1 MGSQTTASARLAY
14 PVALR
19 EHQDTILVSFP
30 DVPEALTEGQTA
42 SEALEEAEDCL
53 VAALGGYVQ
62 GGRDVPKPSPAPG
75 APVVELSAII
85 TAKIALYQAMR
96 DERVD
101 RTALA
106 EQLGVAENAIS
117 RLLDLDHRSHIDQIA
132 DALDALGKHLVV
144 EVHTSA

>member
-1 MGSQTTASARLAY
+1 MGSQTNASVRLAY

-30 DVPEALTEGQTA
+30 DVPEALTEGQTT
-42 SEALEEAEDCL
+42 SEALEEAGDCL

-62 GGRDVPKPSPAPG
+62 GDRGVPKPSPAHG
-75 APVVELSAII
+75 APVVELSPIV
-85 TAKIALYQAMR
+85 TAKIALYHAMR
-96 DERVD
+96 DQRVD

-106 EQLGVAENAIS
+106 ERLRVAENMIS

-144 EVHTSA
+144 GVHTAA

>member
-30 DVPEALTEGQTA
+30 DVPEALTESETP
-42 SEALEEAEDCL
+42 SEALEEAGDCL

-62 GGRDVPKPSPAPG
+62 GDRRVPERSPPHG
-75 APVVELSAII
+75 APVVELSTIV

-96 DERVD
+96 DQRVD
-101 RTALA
+101 RTELA
-106 EQLGVAENAIS
+106 ERLGVSESAIN
-117 RLLDLDHRSHIDQIA
+117 RLLDLDHRSHLDQIA
-132 DALDALGKHLVV
+132 DALDSLGKHLVV
-144 EVHTSA
+144 RVHTAA

>member
-30 DVPEALTEGQTA
+30 DVPEALTEGETTT
-42 SEALEEAEDCL
+42 EALEEAGDCL

-62 GGRDVPKPSPAPG
+62 GDRGVPEPSPPHG
-75 APVVELSAII
+75 APVVELSPII
-85 TAKIALYQAMR
+85 TAKIALYKAMR
-96 DERVD
+96 DQRVD
-101 RTALA
+101 RAALA
-106 EQLGVAENAIS
+106 EQLGVAENTIN

-132 DALDALGKHLVV
+132 DALGALGKHLVV
-144 EVHTSA
+144 EVFSAA